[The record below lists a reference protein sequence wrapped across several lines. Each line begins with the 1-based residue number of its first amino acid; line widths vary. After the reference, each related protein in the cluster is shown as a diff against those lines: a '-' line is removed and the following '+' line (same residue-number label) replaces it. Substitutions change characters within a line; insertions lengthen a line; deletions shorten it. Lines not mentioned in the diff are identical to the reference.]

1 MIDEEI
7 LVVCVFEVVKES
19 VMRSNLLK
27 ICVVIVSI
35 ACENNSIANIQTE
48 RNEAELKIVGEVK
61 DVIIVNFE
69 EATQVLNLFKDNGD
83 KTDEIDRTFK
93 FSILRLTNSGAK
105 LQLSTT
111 DGISYNQKE
120 WSISKTNDDGTEDKC
135 VIDFSLLGM
144 SKDGQLGQ
152 RAWDEEGNS
161 YTFTED
167 DGVGE
172 WRIIAE
178 PVTKIKREKPGVF
191 RGSLKISI
199 VAG

>member
-1 MIDEEI
+1 
-7 LVVCVFEVVKES
+7 VFEVVKES
-19 VMRSNLLK
+19 VMRNNLLK
-27 ICVVIVSI
+27 ICVIVVSI
-35 ACENNSIANIQTE
+35 ICGNNTSANIQAGQ
-48 RNEAELKIVGEVK
+48 NEAELKIVGEVK

-69 EATQVLNLFKDNGD
+69 DATQVLNLFKDNGD

-93 FSILRLTNSGAK
+93 FTILRLTNSGAK

-120 WSISKTNDDGTEDKC
+120 WSILKENNDGTTDKC
-135 VIDFSLLGM
+135 VIDFSLLGT
-144 SKDGQLGQ
+144 SKEGQLGQ
-152 RAWDEEGNS
+152 RAWDEEGNT

-172 WRIIAE
+172 WCIIAE

-191 RGSLKISI
+191 KGSLKISI